1 MLSVRRKLSSVWN
14 GSLFSQQRYF
24 TQSIIKREIWVSL
37 LPQHLKRQNGKR
49 PSANNLRRGHEIIAH
64 QGTGATF
71 IECFTKPCVLYGKRK
86 KISVSYMESDFCDKT
101 VEAKH
106 CLLFKKE
113 REIGMKRYFVKCIK
127 GKMDISASPLHEEF

>member
-37 LPQHLKRQNGKR
+37 LPLHLKRQNGTR

-64 QGTGATF
+64 QGTGTTV
-71 IECFTKPCVLYGKRK
+71 IECFTEPCVLYGKRK
-86 KISVSYMESDFCDKT
+86 KYFCILHGVSDFCDKT

-113 REIGMKRYFVKCIK
+113 REIGMKRYLVKYIK
-127 GKMDISASPLHEEF
+127 GKTDISASPLHE